1 MSPIS
6 RRTTGSS
13 NPKSRTISRTKRTTK
28 KKKTLKPKVV
38 EFRIPK
44 TAAMDDP
51 VVFKTVIGAL
61 ANHDRRIIEL
71 EQKFEKI
78 RTLRGKGSS
87 NG

>member
-1 MSPIS
+1 M
-6 RRTTGSS
+6 
-13 NPKSRTISRTKRTTK
+13 
-28 KKKTLKPKVV
+28 
-38 EFRIPK
+38 
-44 TAAMDDP
+44 
-51 VVFKTVIGAL
+51 IGAL